1 MEHNSGHKWVVIGAV
16 GNIILC
22 ILNVINLFRHW

>member
-1 MEHNSGHKWVVIGAV
+1 MKQNSVNKWVIVGAI

-22 ILNVINLFRHW
+22 ILNVINLLRHW